1 MSRGGPLAGI
11 PQGIRALLLANF
23 CSTFAY
29 LGIVTFAGDQVF
41 SITSRELDLGFLGLA
56 AFTPVFLLSPI
67 AGTIVDRFDRRLVY
81 GAAVI
86 IEIAIA
92 ISLFL
97 FVRSEPTNVW
107 PIFALIAAFGA
118 CRAFAAPASR
128 AMPIDLAP
136 PESLEQ
142 VIAVKA
148 FAFQSGVIA
157 GPIVAGFAAAI
168 APELPYLIGAVLLVA
183 VVLLLTQV
191 PKPPIEQLETP
202 PGALQAFRDA
212 LDGLRYIRRNEILLA
227 AISLDL
233 FAVLLGGATALL
245 PALIAERLGGA
256 EIGLGT
262 LRAADGIGAASM
274 SLLIAW
280 RPIKRRIG
288 TVLLGSVAV
297 FGVATIALGLTR
309 SFAVAFAAIFV
320 LSAADAISVYI
331 RSSVVPLATPEIMR
345 GRVIALENVFIGGS
359 NELGALESGV
369 AAQFLGLVG
378 AIVTGGLGTL
388 GVVVLWWRWFP
399 ALRRIDRFDD
409 VVPLDSARNKLPKP
423 PPSPA

>member
-1 MSRGGPLAGI
+1 MTGGIFAGI
-11 PQGIRALLLANF
+11 PRGIRALLVANF

-29 LGIVTFAGDQVF
+29 LGIITFAGDQIF
-41 SITSRELDLGFLGLA
+41 TITRRELDLGLLGLA
-56 AFTPVFLLSPI
+56 AFVPIFLLSPI
-67 AGTIVDRFDRRLVY
+67 AGTVVDRFDRRLSY
-81 GAAVI
+81 GGAVV
-86 IEIAIA
+86 IEIGIA
-92 ISLFL
+92 LALFF

-136 PESLEQ
+136 PESLER

-148 FAFQSGVIA
+148 LAFQSGVIA
-157 GPIVAGFAAAI
+157 GPIVAGFAAAV
-168 APELPYLIGAVLLVA
+168 APELPYLIAAVLLIA
-183 VVLLLTQV
+183 VILLLTQV

-212 LDGLRYIRRNEILLA
+212 IDGLRYIRGNQILLA
-227 AISLDL
+227 AVSLDL

-245 PALIAERLGGA
+245 PALVAERLGGA

-262 LRAADGIGAASM
+262 LRAADGIGAASV
-274 SLLIAW
+274 SFLLAW
-280 RPIKRRIG
+280 RPIRRRIG
-288 TVLLGSVAV
+288 TILLMSVAV

-320 LSAADAISVYI
+320 LSGADAISVYI
-331 RSSVVPLATPEIMR
+331 RSSVVPLATPEVMR

-369 AAQFLGLVG
+369 AAQFIGLVG

-388 GVVVLWWRWFP
+388 AVVVLWWRWFP

-409 VVPLDSARNKLPKP
+409 VVPLNAANNPLTKP

>member
-1 MSRGGPLAGI
+1 LTRGGLLAGI
-11 PQGIRALLLANF
+11 PRGIRALLLANF

-29 LGIVTFAGDQVF
+29 LGIITFAGDQVF
-41 SITSRELDLGFLGLA
+41 GITGRELDLGLLGLA
-56 AFTPVFLLSPI
+56 AFVPIFVLSPI
-67 AGTIVDRFDRRLVY
+67 AGTMVDRFDRRLMY
-81 GAAVI
+81 GGAVV
-86 IEIAIA
+86 IEIGIA
-92 ISLFL
+92 LALFL
-97 FVRSEPTNVW
+97 YVRSDPESVW
-107 PIFALIAAFGA
+107 PIFALVALFGA

-136 PESLEQ
+136 PESLER

-148 FAFQSGVIA
+148 LAFQSGVIA

-168 APELPYLIGAVLLVA
+168 APELPYLIAAVLLITVA
-183 VVLLLTQV
+183 LLLTLV

-212 LDGLRYIRRNEILLA
+212 VDGLRYIRGNQILLA
-227 AISLDL
+227 AVSLDL

-274 SLLIAW
+274 SLLLAW
-280 RPIKRRIG
+280 RPIRRRIG
-288 TVLLGSVAV
+288 TILLASVGI
-297 FGVATIALGLTR
+297 FGLATIALGLTT
-309 SFAVAFAAIFV
+309 SFTVAFAAIFV
-320 LSAADAISVYI
+320 LSGADAISVYI
-331 RSSVVPLATPEIMR
+331 RSSVVPLATPEVMR

-369 AAQFLGLVG
+369 AAQFIGLVG

-388 GVVVLWWRWFP
+388 AVVVLWWRWFP

-409 VVPLDSARNKLPKP
+409 VVPIDLNRPRRRPNH
-423 PPSPA
+423 

>member
-1 MSRGGPLAGI
+1 LTGRGIFAGI
-11 PQGIRALLLANF
+11 PRGIRALLLANF
-23 CSTFAY
+23 FSTFAY
-29 LGIVTFAGDQVF
+29 LGIITFAGDQVF
-41 SITSRELDLGFLGLA
+41 AITGRELDLGLLGLA
-56 AFTPVFLLSPI
+56 AFTPIFILSPM
-67 AGTIVDRFDRRLVY
+67 AGTVVDRFDRRLAY
-81 GAAVI
+81 GGAVI
-86 IEIAIA
+86 IEVTIAA
-92 ISLFL
+92 ALF
-97 FVRSEPTNVW
+97 FYVRSEPTNVW

-136 PESLEQ
+136 PESLER

-148 FAFQSGVIA
+148 LAFQSGVIA

-168 APELPYLIGAVLLVA
+168 APELPYLIATVLLVI
-183 VVLLLTQV
+183 VLGLLTQV

-212 LDGLRYIRRNEILLA
+212 VDGLRYIRHNQILLA

-245 PALIAERLGGA
+245 PALVAERLGGG
-256 EIGLGT
+256 EIGLGV

-280 RPIKRRIG
+280 RPFKRRIG
-288 TVLLGSVAV
+288 KILLGSVAV
-297 FGVATIALGLTR
+297 FGFATIALGLTR

-320 LSAADAISVYI
+320 LSAADAVSVYI
-331 RSSVVPLATPEIMR
+331 RSSVVPLATPEVMR

-369 AAQFLGLVG
+369 AAQFIGLVG

-388 GVVVLWWRWFP
+388 GIVVLWWRWFP

-409 VVPLDSARNKLPKP
+409 VVPLDPARTKLPKP

>member
-1 MSRGGPLAGI
+1 MTRGGLLAGI
-11 PQGIRALLLANF
+11 PRGIRALLLANF

-29 LGIVTFAGDQVF
+29 LGIITFAGDQVF
-41 SITSRELDLGFLGLA
+41 GITGRELDLGLLGLA
-56 AFTPVFLLSPI
+56 AFVPIFVLSPI
-67 AGTIVDRFDRRLVY
+67 AGTMVDRFDRRLMY
-81 GAAVI
+81 GGAVV
-86 IEIAIA
+86 IEIGIA
-92 ISLFL
+92 LALFL
-97 FVRSEPTNVW
+97 YVRSDPESVW
-107 PIFALIAAFGA
+107 PIFALVALFGA

-136 PESLEQ
+136 PESLER

-148 FAFQSGVIA
+148 LAFQSGVIA

-168 APELPYLIGAVLLVA
+168 APELPYLIAAVLLITVA
-183 VVLLLTQV
+183 LLLTLV

-212 LDGLRYIRRNEILLA
+212 VDGLRYIRGNQILLA
-227 AISLDL
+227 AVSLDL

-274 SLLIAW
+274 SLLLAW
-280 RPIKRRIG
+280 RPIRRRIG
-288 TVLLGSVAV
+288 TILLASVGI
-297 FGVATIALGLTR
+297 FGLATIALGLTT
-309 SFAVAFAAIFV
+309 SFTVAFAAIFV
-320 LSAADAISVYI
+320 LSGADAISVYI
-331 RSSVVPLATPEIMR
+331 RSSVVPLATPEVMR

-369 AAQFLGLVG
+369 AAQFIGLVG

-388 GVVVLWWRWFP
+388 AVVVLWWRWFP

-409 VVPLDSARNKLPKP
+409 VVPIDLNRPRRRPNH
-423 PPSPA
+423 